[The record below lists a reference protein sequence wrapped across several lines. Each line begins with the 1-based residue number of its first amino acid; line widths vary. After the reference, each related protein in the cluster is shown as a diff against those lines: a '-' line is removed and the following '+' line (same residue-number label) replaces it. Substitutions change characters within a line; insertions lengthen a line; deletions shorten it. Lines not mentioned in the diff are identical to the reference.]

1 MSLFLLS
8 LFYLFII
15 LLQCYNVPKII
26 LRGSN
31 LFWTL
36 GFALCE
42 GGLSISFCQS
52 KKSLGT
58 LEQSGQYWFIR
69 IFFGTMLEQ
78 YKKIGTLPLASGNV
92 LA

>member
-1 MSLFLLS
+1 MYLLS
-8 LFYLFII
+8 LFIYIYIMFY
-15 LLQCYNVPKII
+15 CSNVLKII

-31 LFWTL
+31 LFGVL